1 MEYIKLNKESGST
14 TRINFNNGVP
24 YISYRILDD
33 IPWLKNAVST
43 RLGGV
48 SKDYL
53 ASMNLGFNRGDLDEN
68 VIRNHEIFANVIGVN
83 PKNIVT
89 GNQTHTTNVKVVTKD
104 DCGKGIY
111 RDRNYTD
118 IDGLITNEKG
128 IVLATYYADCVPLLI
143 VDTKNKAIGL
153 SHSGWRGTVGK
164 IWKSYNRED
173 GRTYGTKPE
182 DIVACIG
189 PSICQKCYEIS
200 EEVAV
205 QFKEAFPDNIKE
217 ILIDKGNGKY
227 QLDLWECNRINF
239 KEAGVL
245 PENIKV
251 TDICTCHNTDVLFSH
266 RGHNGKRGNIGAF
279 YQLYKLDNRVKDIWK
294 MFTNM
299 Y

>member
-111 RDRNYTD
+111 RDRNYKD

-164 IWKSYNRED
+164 IGKVTIEKM
-173 GRTYGTKPE
+173 GELYGTKPE

-266 RGHNGKRGNIGAF
+266 RGHNGKRGNLGAF
-279 YQLYKLDNRVKDIWK
+279 LSIV
-294 MFTNM
+294 
-299 Y
+299 

>member
-164 IWKSYNRED
+164 IGKVTIEKM
-173 GRTYGTKPE
+173 GELYGTKTE

-279 YQLYKLDNRVKDIWK
+279 LSIV
-294 MFTNM
+294 
-299 Y
+299 

>member
-164 IWKSYNRED
+164 IGKVTIEKM
-173 GRTYGTKPE
+173 GELYGTKPE

-227 QLDLWECNRINF
+227 QLDLWNAIELIF

-245 PENIKV
+245 PENKG
-251 TDICTCHNTDVLFSH
+251 D
-266 RGHNGKRGNIGAF
+266 R
-279 YQLYKLDNRVKDIWK
+279 Y
-294 MFTNM
+294 M
-299 Y
+299 YLS

>member
-164 IWKSYNRED
+164 IGKVTIEKMVEL
-173 GRTYGTKPE
+173 YGTKPE
-182 DIVACIG
+182 HIVACIG

-279 YQLYKLDNRVKDIWK
+279 LSIV
-294 MFTNM
+294 
-299 Y
+299 

>member
-164 IWKSYNRED
+164 I
-173 GRTYGTKPE
+173 G
-182 DIVACIG
+182 
-189 PSICQKCYEIS
+189 
-200 EEVAV
+200 
-205 QFKEAFPDNIKE
+205 
-217 ILIDKGNGKY
+217 
-227 QLDLWECNRINF
+227 
-239 KEAGVL
+239 
-245 PENIKV
+245 KV
-251 TDICTCHNTDVLFSH
+251 TIEKMENFTVQNLKISWHVLARQFV
-266 RGHNGKRGNIGAF
+266 RNVMK
-279 YQLYKLDNRVKDIWK
+279 
-294 MFTNM
+294 
-299 Y
+299 

>member
-164 IWKSYNRED
+164 IGKVTIEKM
-173 GRTYGTKPE
+173 GELYGTKPE

-205 QFKEAFPDNIKE
+205 QFKEAFHDNIKE

-266 RGHNGKRGNIGAF
+266 RGHNGKRGNLGAF
-279 YQLYKLDNRVKDIWK
+279 LSIV
-294 MFTNM
+294 
-299 Y
+299 

>member
-164 IWKSYNRED
+164 IGKVTIEKM
-173 GRTYGTKPE
+173 GELYGTKPE

-239 KEAGVL
+239 KEGGVL

-266 RGHNGKRGNIGAF
+266 RGHNGKRGNLGAF
-279 YQLYKLDNRVKDIWK
+279 LSIV
-294 MFTNM
+294 
-299 Y
+299 

>member
-1 MEYIKLNKESGST
+1 MEYIQLNKESGST

-164 IWKSYNRED
+164 IGKVTIKKMGEL
-173 GRTYGTKPE
+173 YGTKPE

-205 QFKEAFPDNIKE
+205 QFKEAFPDNIQE

-266 RGHNGKRGNIGAF
+266 RGHNGKRGNLGAF
-279 YQLYKLDNRVKDIWK
+279 LSIV
-294 MFTNM
+294 
-299 Y
+299 

>member
-33 IPWLKNAVST
+33 ILWLKNAVST

-164 IWKSYNRED
+164 IGKVTIEKM
-173 GRTYGTKPE
+173 GELYGTKPE

-266 RGHNGKRGNIGAF
+266 RGHNGKRGNLGAF
-279 YQLYKLDNRVKDIWK
+279 LSIV
-294 MFTNM
+294 
-299 Y
+299 

>member
-83 PKNIVT
+83 PKNSVT

-164 IWKSYNRED
+164 IGKVTIEKM
-173 GRTYGTKPE
+173 GELYGTKPE

-279 YQLYKLDNRVKDIWK
+279 LSIV
-294 MFTNM
+294 
-299 Y
+299 

>member
-14 TRINFNNGVP
+14 TRINFNNGVT

-53 ASMNLGFNRGDLDEN
+53 ASMNLGFKRGDLDEN

-164 IWKSYNRED
+164 IGKVTIEKM
-173 GRTYGTKPE
+173 GELYGTKPE

-279 YQLYKLDNRVKDIWK
+279 LSIV
-294 MFTNM
+294 
-299 Y
+299 

>member
-164 IWKSYNRED
+164 IGKVTIEKM
-173 GRTYGTKPE
+173 GGLYGPKPE
-182 DIVACIG
+182 DTVPCIG

-266 RGHNGKRGNIGAF
+266 RGHNGKRGNLGAF
-279 YQLYKLDNRVKDIWK
+279 LSIV
-294 MFTNM
+294 
-299 Y
+299 

>member
-164 IWKSYNRED
+164 IGKVTIEKM
-173 GRTYGTKPE
+173 GELYGIKPE

-266 RGHNGKRGNIGAF
+266 RGHNGKRGNLGAF
-279 YQLYKLDNRVKDIWK
+279 LSIV
-294 MFTNM
+294 
-299 Y
+299 

>member
-53 ASMNLGFNRGDLDEN
+53 ASMNLGFNRGDLDES

-164 IWKSYNRED
+164 IGKVTIEKM
-173 GRTYGTKPE
+173 GELYGTKPE

-279 YQLYKLDNRVKDIWK
+279 LSIV
-294 MFTNM
+294 
-299 Y
+299 

>member
-164 IWKSYNRED
+164 IGKVTIEKM
-173 GRTYGTKPE
+173 GELYGTKPE

-227 QLDLWECNRINF
+227 QLDLWNAIELIL
-239 KEAGVL
+239 KKQV
-245 PENIKV
+245 
-251 TDICTCHNTDVLFSH
+251 
-266 RGHNGKRGNIGAF
+266 F
-279 YQLYKLDNRVKDIWK
+279 YLKI
-294 MFTNM
+294 
-299 Y
+299 

>member
-1 MEYIKLNKESGST
+1 MEYIQLNKESGST

-48 SKDYL
+48 SKGYL

-111 RDRNYTD
+111 RDRNYKD

-164 IWKSYNRED
+164 IGKVTIEKM
-173 GRTYGTKPE
+173 GELYGTKPE

-200 EEVAV
+200 EEVVV

-266 RGHNGKRGNIGAF
+266 RGHNGKRGNLGAF
-279 YQLYKLDNRVKDIWK
+279 LSIV
-294 MFTNM
+294 
-299 Y
+299 

>member
-118 IDGLITNEKG
+118 IDDLITNEKG

-164 IWKSYNRED
+164 IGKVTIEKM
-173 GRTYGTKPE
+173 GELYGTKPE

-279 YQLYKLDNRVKDIWK
+279 LSIV
-294 MFTNM
+294 
-299 Y
+299 

>member
-24 YISYRILDD
+24 YISYRILGD

-48 SKDYL
+48 SKYYL

-164 IWKSYNRED
+164 IGKVTIEKM
-173 GRTYGTKPE
+173 GELYGTKPE

-266 RGHNGKRGNIGAF
+266 RGHNGKRGNLGAF
-279 YQLYKLDNRVKDIWK
+279 LSIV
-294 MFTNM
+294 
-299 Y
+299 

>member
-111 RDRNYTD
+111 RDRNYKD

-164 IWKSYNRED
+164 IGKVTIEKM
-173 GRTYGTKPE
+173 GELYGTKPE

-227 QLDLWECNRINF
+227 QLDLWGCNRINF

-245 PENIKV
+245 PEKIKV

-266 RGHNGKRGNIGAF
+266 RGHNGKRGNLGAF
-279 YQLYKLDNRVKDIWK
+279 LSIV
-294 MFTNM
+294 
-299 Y
+299 

>member
-164 IWKSYNRED
+164 IGKVTIEKM
-173 GRTYGTKPE
+173 GELYGIKPE

-227 QLDLWECNRINF
+227 QLDLWECNRVNF

-266 RGHNGKRGNIGAF
+266 RGHNGKRGNLGAF
-279 YQLYKLDNRVKDIWK
+279 LSIV
-294 MFTNM
+294 
-299 Y
+299 

>member
-68 VIRNHEIFANVIGVN
+68 VIRNHKIFANVIGVN

-164 IWKSYNRED
+164 IGKVTIEKM
-173 GRTYGTKPE
+173 GELYGTKPE

-279 YQLYKLDNRVKDIWK
+279 LSIV
-294 MFTNM
+294 
-299 Y
+299 

>member
-1 MEYIKLNKESGST
+1 MEYIKLNKDSGST

-128 IVLATYYADCVPLLI
+128 IVLATYYADCVPPLI

-153 SHSGWRGTVGK
+153 SHSGWRGTIGK
-164 IWKSYNRED
+164 IGKVTIEKM
-173 GRTYGTKPE
+173 GELYGTKPE

-279 YQLYKLDNRVKDIWK
+279 LSIV
-294 MFTNM
+294 
-299 Y
+299 

>member
-33 IPWLKNAVST
+33 ILWLKNAVST

-164 IWKSYNRED
+164 IGKVTIEKM
-173 GRTYGTKPE
+173 GELYGTKPE

-200 EEVAV
+200 EKVAV

-266 RGHNGKRGNIGAF
+266 RGHNGKRGNLGAF
-279 YQLYKLDNRVKDIWK
+279 LSIV
-294 MFTNM
+294 
-299 Y
+299 

>member
-1 MEYIKLNKESGST
+1 MIFHGL
-14 TRINFNNGVP
+14 RM
-24 YISYRILDD
+24 L
-33 IPWLKNAVST
+33 VST

-164 IWKSYNRED
+164 IGKVTIEKM
-173 GRTYGTKPE
+173 GELYGTKPE

-189 PSICQKCYEIS
+189 PSICRKCYEIS

-266 RGHNGKRGNIGAF
+266 RGHNGKRGNLGAF
-279 YQLYKLDNRVKDIWK
+279 LSIV
-294 MFTNM
+294 
-299 Y
+299 